1 MSPQTPLRRPGTP
14 RTPANIIG
22 IVQSID
28 FVCWVLVFR
37 VVKLYPS
44 QDLLRGSGVW
54 GGRLPFVGCGGIGT
68 PAGFGYFCRNKSAPH
83 GVTKQNVSYQNDTL

>member
-54 GGRLPFVGCGGIGT
+54 GVPSRLWGAGESEPPLVLGT
-68 PAGFGYFCRNKSAPH
+68 FA
-83 GVTKQNVSYQNDTL
+83 VTKVPLTE